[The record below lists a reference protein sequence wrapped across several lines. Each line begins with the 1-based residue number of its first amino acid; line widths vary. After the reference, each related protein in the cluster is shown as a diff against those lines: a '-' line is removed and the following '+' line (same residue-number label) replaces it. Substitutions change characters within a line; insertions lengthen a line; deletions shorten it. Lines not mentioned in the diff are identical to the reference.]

1 MTTHQEIQELKTYF
15 EGAKGTG
22 VLATSG
28 EGGEVNAAVF
38 ARPHVLD
45 GGEVGFVMPERL
57 TYRNLSQNP
66 HAAYL
71 FVEDRPAGS
80 EPRWTGVRLALRKVG
95 EELDTERVKTLRR
108 RTYADDQP
116 GHFLVRFS
124 VERVRPLVGDG
135 AKQGE

>member
-1 MTTHQEIQELKTYF
+1 MTTHEEIERLKDYF
-15 EGAKGTG
+15 EGSKGTG

-45 GGEVGFVMPERL
+45 DDEVGFIMPERL

-71 FVEDRPAGS
+71 FLENRPAGS
-80 EPRWTGVRLALRKVG
+80 EPRWSGVRLSLRKVG
-95 EELDTERVKTLRR
+95 EEKDTERVRTLRR
-108 RTYADDQP
+108 RTYADDRD
-116 GHFLVRFS
+116 GHFLVRF
-124 VERVRPLVGDG
+124 VIERVRPLVGDG
-135 AKQGE
+135 VQRPE